1 MQFLTLLR
9 YGVFA
14 VVFASALVAIA
25 AWAVRT
31 RQVNPFKP
39 LGRTLRSVTE
49 PFVRPV
55 ERMLLKHG
63 GNPQNAA
70 WWIFLVALGG
80 GIAVIALANWLVSQ
94 TYMMSMA
101 TTSSRGLLRVMVYYA
116 GQILVLALIV
126 RVIGSWLG
134 QFQFSPWMRP
144 VYLLTDWLIL
154 PLRRIVPT
162 MGGFD
167 ITPMIAWFLL
177 QYVIL
182 PVILSFI

>member
-1 MQFLTLLR
+1 MQFLPLLR

-14 VVFASALVAIA
+14 VVAASALIAIA
-25 AWAVRT
+25 GWAVRT
-31 RQVNPFKP
+31 RQVNPFSP
-39 LGRTLRSVTE
+39 LGRTLRSLSE
-49 PFVRPV
+49 PFVKRV
-55 ERMLLKHG
+55 ERVLLEHG

-70 WWIFLVALGG
+70 WWIFLIALIG
-80 GIAVIALANWLVSQ
+80 GIAVIALANWLATQTHMMAVAANSQ
-94 TYMMSMA
+94 
-101 TTSSRGLLRVMVYYA
+101 RGLLRVIVYYG

-134 QFQFSPWMRP
+134 QYRYSPWLRP
-144 VYLLTDWLIL
+144 AYWLTDWLVE
-154 PLRRIVPT
+154 PLKRIIPP

-182 PVILSFI
+182 PVLLSFI